1 MDTRTTT
8 DLELVEEILH
18 RVTSDLSMIT
28 DRAITTTAIEA
39 RRRHQRPAGAGVI
52 HISFKLAV
60 GTTTRS
66 AQGCL
71 LVPLPEAIAIA
82 SYLMMVPE
90 ELVAA
95 KRAEVTLDSSMKD
108 ALQEVGTFIA
118 TAANTAV
125 QALGLEQVSIRSEGC
140 QGVRPD
146 VRPALEYVEGDELLV
161 GEATAE
167 LDTYPA
173 FKMLLILPAGI
184 LE

>member
-173 FKMLLILPAGI
+173 FKMLLILPTGI